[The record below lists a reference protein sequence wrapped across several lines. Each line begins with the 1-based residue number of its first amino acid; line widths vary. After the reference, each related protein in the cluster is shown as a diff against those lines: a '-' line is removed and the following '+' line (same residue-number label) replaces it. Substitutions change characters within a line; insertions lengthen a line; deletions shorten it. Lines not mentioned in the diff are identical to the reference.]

1 MVSDPYITGPAPVGG
16 SCPGCGGF
24 LAQGL
29 NLCVPCKAVAR
40 AKEEAQQTRKV
51 EHAASNQRAVADT
64 LAAFPEVIRE
74 TDTERLDERL
84 RAVVTG
90 YDPTRRESWLLFG
103 ATRVGKTRTAFCL
116 ARHFAEAMG
125 RPATFLTMRKLEA
138 TIDQSFRNKRHAEEL
153 ERIIAAP
160 FLVIDDFGKERL
172 TERLAVDIFAI
183 IDERTADR
191 RPTVITTNLT
201 GDALEAKFAAVEPNL
216 AAALV
221 ARLREF
227 FRKAA
232 AF

>member
-1 MVSDPYITGPAPVGG
+1 MDSDNYATPIQQPSKP
-16 SCPGCGGF
+16 CPGCGCALSPGF
-24 LAQGL
+24 TI
-29 NLCVPCKAVAR
+29 CVPCKAKNRAR
-40 AKEEAQQTRKV
+40 EDAERESQAKKIDNLSKAIAETE
-51 EHAASNQRAVADT
+51 
-64 LAAFPEVIRE
+64 AAFPEVIRE
-74 TDTERLDERL
+74 TDPAKLDERL
-84 RAVVTG
+84 RSVVEG
-90 YDPTRRESWLLFG
+90 YDPTKRESWLLFG

-116 ARHFAEAMG
+116 AQSFARTMG
-125 RPATFLTMRKLEA
+125 RPAQFYTMRKFEA
-138 TIDQSFRNKRHAEEL
+138 TIDQSFRDKRHGEVL
-153 ERIIAAP
+153 QRIIDHP

-183 IDERTADR
+183 IDERTSER

-201 GDALEAKFAAVEPNL
+201 GDALEAKFAAIEPNL